1 MYLINK
7 EIESFF
13 PQECA
18 VIFMHAHPDD
28 ESFLSFGLISELHR
42 RNIDVYVY
50 YCAATNIKDN
60 NLTQKRQDE
69 AKRALDELPN
79 ENIIF
84 LDFCDSC
91 YKQENALSQAKQS
104 DILNSIF
111 QNLRNIQKSV
121 ILVSYDKNG
130 GYGHIDHLIVHG
142 LGRDIKNRCKKV
154 KRLYEITLARDIFN
168 KWIKKNAHQAQKY
181 LPQTQYWNKEY
192 GLPTEEIDYVYI
204 LSLQQ
209 ALEKRKKLSVH
220 SSQISSD
227 EFPLCLTEEDFLYLF
242 GKEYI
247 KEVIK

>member
-1 MYLINK
+1 M
-7 EIESFF
+7 IEK
-13 PQECA
+13 
-18 VIFMHAHPDD
+18 
-28 ESFLSFGLISELHR
+28 
-42 RNIDVYVY
+42 ID
-50 YCAATNIKDN
+50 
-60 NLTQKRQDE
+60 
-69 AKRALDELPN
+69 

-91 YKQENALSQAKQS
+91 YKKENALSQAKQS